1 MTKPT
6 DAEILDTMTASGKIT
21 AVIAAGAFG
30 YGPPI
35 DTAYVRRRLMAM
47 EKTGQV
53 KRVRGVYARQITWAR
68 IEQEPSHG

>member
-1 MTKPT
+1 MSNPT
-6 DAEILDTMTASGKIT
+6 DAEILAATSKSGKIT
-21 AVIAAGAFG
+21 AVIAASAFS
-30 YGPPI
+30 YGRPI

-68 IEQEPSHG
+68 TEQEPSHG